1 MKEKN
6 KEESLKYLGAIGG
19 LLAAYGADAQIT
31 YVDVADTTLNTN
43 NAQWRLNIDE
53 DTLGIIDYRFI
64 QYVDTSVFNVSGNFI
79 QALGSAGNSVLG
91 LDYGN
96 YAYPFNLSPG
106 DSIGPGQPFK
116 GAGGSSAVGQL
127 ALEVSG
133 AGQPNDKFT
142 AAVNGLIGLRF
153 RADVNDT
160 LRTFY
165 GWIRVDV
172 AADFKSITIKDYA
185 YNTQYG
191 EGITAGEGSV
201 WIGTEELEL
210 DLFALRQMGEQLFFD
225 NPSAQVNLEIISTSG
240 QLIHEASYDK
250 GSHRFDL
257 SQLPKGLYIARLS
270 NAQHTEEIRVISY

>member
-53 DTLGIIDYRFI
+53 DTLGVIDYRFI

-79 QALGSAGNSVLG
+79 QALGSSGNSVLG

-106 DSIGPGQPFK
+106 DTIGPGKSFK

-127 ALEVSG
+127 ALEVNGS
-133 AGQPNDKFT
+133 GQPNDKFT
-142 AAVNGLIGLRF
+142 GAVDGLIGLRF
-153 RADVNDT
+153 RATVNDT

-172 AADFKSITIKDYA
+172 GADFKSITIKDYA
-185 YNTQYG
+185 YNTQ
-191 EGITAGEGSV
+191 EGASITAGEGSS
-201 WIGTEELEL
+201 WIGTEELEV
-210 DLFALRQMGEQLFFD
+210 DRFALRQMGDQLYFE
-225 NPSAQVNLEIISTSG
+225 NPNPEVELEIISTSG
-240 QLIHEASYDK
+240 QLIHEAQFEE
-250 GSHRFDL
+250 GPHRFDL
-257 SQLPKGLYIARLS
+257 SQLPKGIYIARLRH
-270 NAQHTEEIRVISY
+270 AQHSEEIRVIAF